1 MTVFTEYLPEYF
13 SKYKNMKGEIM
24 RKNSIVFLFLSCL
37 LFILF
42 CAKEMAITGEE
53 REKILQYAEPVVDS
67 ILKGFNEDNYE
78 LFSMD
83 FDETM
88 KKHLN
93 EKAHN
98 KVRAQIVSKIGLY
111 VSKDSPRVSEKPS
124 FIAIDYKADFEKE
137 KGVNVR
143 VVFKKYG
150 DKNLVSG
157 LWFNSPKLRS

>member
-1 MTVFTEYLPEYF
+1 
-13 SKYKNMKGEIM
+13 M

-37 LFILF
+37 LFSLF
-42 CAKEMAITGEE
+42 CTKEREITGEE
-53 REKILQYAEPVVDS
+53 KESILQYAEPVVDS

-83 FDETM
+83 FDEIM

-93 EKAHN
+93 EEANN
-98 KVRAQIVSKIGLY
+98 KTRAQIFSKIGLY
-111 VSKDSPRVSEKPS
+111 VSKGSPRVSEKTS